1 MANDSVLGQAI
12 ANAPVVNLTYPYS
25 DKWEYETYLEK
36 LNLDE
41 ARINDI
47 KTGRGFIIETSRNV
61 KTDVKNQTGIFS
73 SRYGSTVTDND
84 SFNGKY
90 RCRCG
95 LTKGSIMHGEQCPV
109 CHTIVKF
116 YDDDVSIFGWLV
128 LTGSN
133 YVIHP
138 NMYRVLERFIGEAQ
152 LNGIIQPIVDVDSDG
167 KILNIGSVSTKSKK
181 DPFRGI
187 GMLEFKD
194 RYDEIID
201 YYYGKYPTKKA
212 FYDELKARK
221 DIVFTQSIPVFSALL
236 RPSILE
242 GGNTLKYQTVNEY
255 FMMLSKLVQEINRQ
269 TLGIDRKVK
278 EKLSLLYDAQTQ
290 INEVYEEI
298 KNCLAKKKG
307 DLRGTVG
314 GRYSFTSRSVI
325 RQDPYL
331 RQNHIRLPFA
341 GLMELLQQVIINVLV
356 KTHNIS
362 YSQAYK
368 WWFRALVSGYDQTIY
383 DIVDGLIKDQG
394 GLPVII
400 NRNPTINYGSIF
412 DMRCVGINLDYT
424 MSISLLILKP
434 LAADFDGDS
443 LNIMLLTNAN
453 FIAVCEKVFNPIQF
467 AISKNDG
474 LCNSEVLP
482 ARDTLINANSLKS
495 LGRYT
500 ADEIEEIERCMACV

>member
-1 MANDSVLGQAI
+1 MAEDQSMLSEAVK
-12 ANAPVVNLTYPYS
+12 NAPVVRLTYPYS
-25 DKWEYETYLEK
+25 DRWDYQTFLEK
-36 LNLDE
+36 IDLDKE
-41 ARINDI
+41 RINDI
-47 KTGRGFIIETSRNV
+47 KTGKGFIIETSRNV
-61 KTDVKNQTGIFS
+61 KIDIKNQTGIFS
-73 SRYGSTVTDND
+73 SRYGSTMADTD

-90 RCRCG
+90 RCKCG
-95 LTKGSIMHGEQCPV
+95 LTKGSIMHGETCPV
-109 CHTIVKF
+109 CGTIVKF

-128 LTGSN
+128 LKGQN

-138 NMYRVLERFIGEAQ
+138 NMYRVLEGFIGESRMNA
-152 LNGIIQPIVDVDSDG
+152 IIQPIVDVDSDG
-167 KILNIGSVSTKSKK
+167 KIINIGSSSKTKK

-187 GMLEFKD
+187 GLYEFKE

-201 YYYGKYPTKKA
+201 YYYEKHPAKKL
-212 FYDELKARK
+212 FYDELKSRK

-242 GGNTLKYQTVNEY
+242 GNNTLKYQSVNEH

-278 EKLSLLYDAQTQ
+278 EKLSLIYDAQVCV
-290 INEVYEEI
+290 NAVYEEI

-341 GLMELLQQVIINVLV
+341 GLMELLQQIIINVLV
-356 KTHNIS
+356 RTHNIS

-368 WWFRALVSGYDQTIY
+368 WWFKALVSGYDQTIY

-394 GLPVII
+394 GLPIII
-400 NRNPTINYGSIF
+400 NRNPKH
-412 DMRCVGINLDYT
+412 R
-424 MSISLLILKP
+424 
-434 LAADFDGDS
+434 
-443 LNIMLLTNAN
+443 
-453 FIAVCEKVFNPIQF
+453 
-467 AISKNDG
+467 
-474 LCNSEVLP
+474 
-482 ARDTLINANSLKS
+482 
-495 LGRYT
+495 GRY
-500 ADEIEEIERCMACV
+500 